1 MTTAKQILLV
11 IGSTTVVAAL
21 ACAFFVATLYFSMV
35 STVMTKRSPDR
46 LHTAKLTRFDGIDLI
61 FSVTVDGVR
70 VYDSPDF
77 ASPPVDF
84 REQLIW
90 DTDSTAVVLEVAGQ
104 RLFGY
109 HVGEKRALKDSELYS
124 LRLTPFHELGFA
136 GQVPEQVATE

>member
-1 MTTAKQILLV
+1 MTSVKQILLV
-11 IGSTTVVAAL
+11 IGSTIVVIAL
-21 ACAFFVATLYFSMV
+21 ACACFVAMLYFSMV

-46 LHTAKLTRFDGIDLI
+46 LHTAKLTRCDGIDRI

-77 ASPPVDF
+77 APGPVDC

-90 DTDSTAVVLEVAGQ
+90 DTDSTAVVLEVAGR

-109 HVGEKRALKDSELYS
+109 HAGEKRALKDSELYS
-124 LRLTPFHELGFA
+124 LRLTPFHELGFE
-136 GQVPEQVATE
+136 GQVPEQVVAE